1 MLKLKDLVKSDRRR
15 EWSTLKGKYGKLL
28 AAHKID
34 FDAKF
39 GPLLDKYQVQLK
51 TVEKLYAQDAVTPPA
66 VEKVLVAA
74 RPLANVAD
82 AYRAKVKGRGGPLE
96 KDVTAFLKEIEGECA
111 DWEKALDLVASESVH
126 GRNTPAQLKAVKEVY
141 GVLDALGQGL
151 INLTRSLPDM
161 QNRAKKIPGEAK
173 YATYLKLLED
183 EPKKVVLEKEWRRV
197 LAADMGMME
206 SHATVLG
213 GMART
218 ADAAC
223 KRLVAGCVKFDERSD
238 YAALKSLADSFAS
251 SAAMKGFKA
260 RALAMEQWMKGV
272 VEVREDYQKGP
283 MAIAG
288 SDMKDIRRAA
298 ISAAETGAK
307 LVDPAIASIR
317 RMP

>member
-15 EWSTLKGKYGKLL
+15 EWTTLKGKYGKLL

-34 FDAKF
+34 FESKF

-51 TVEKLYAQDAVTPPA
+51 TIEKLYSQDAVTPPA
-66 VEKVLVAA
+66 VEKVLVTA

-82 AYRAKVKGRGGPLE
+82 AYRAKVKGGGGPLE
-96 KDVTAFLKEIEGECA
+96 KDITAFLKDIESECA
-111 DWEKALDLVASESVH
+111 DWEKALDLVASESTH
-126 GRNTPAQLKAVKEVY
+126 GRNTPAQTKAVKDLY

-173 YATYLKLLED
+173 YANYLK
-183 EPKKVVLEKEWRRV
+183 VLKDDPNKIVPEKDWHRV

-206 SHATVLG
+206 THATILG

-238 YAALKSLADSFAS
+238 YAALKSLANSFAS
-251 SAAMKGFKA
+251 SAAVKDFKS
-260 RALAMEQWMKGV
+260 RALAMSQWMKGV
-272 VEVREDYQKGP
+272 IEVRDDYQKGP
-283 MAIAG
+283 MSISGA
-288 SDMKDIRRAA
+288 DMKDVRRAV
-298 ISAAETGAK
+298 ISATETGGE
-307 LVDPAIASIR
+307 LVDPAIATIR
-317 RMP
+317 RLP